1 MRDSDTYMAIIDEGR
16 EIGFKWSILSLGQ
29 KKFGPPS
36 APISARIEDL
46 SDIDHLE
53 RILDRMLEA
62 CTWEDLL
69 NTG

>member
-1 MRDSDTYMAIIDEGR
+1 MRDSDTYMAILEEGR
-16 EIGFKWSILSLGQ
+16 VLQAKDDILRLGT

-36 APISARIEDL
+36 DPITARGEVL

-53 RILDRMLEA
+53 RIRDRMLEA
-62 CTWEDLL
+62 CTWEALL